1 MERKLGSR
9 NRIVNGD
16 VKALNHQHDK
26 RKVGETP
33 MTAGSTNEWARAS
46 NQRTTQASAL
56 HWGVVMAMQ
65 VQAGPNLA
73 TYTHGA
79 KLRYKRQDCLRSA
92 AGETAAQ
99 GRVPLLKLLTPPGTE
114 ECQGS
119 KRQHF
124 LRS

>member
-1 MERKLGSR
+1 M
-9 NRIVNGD
+9 NGD

-65 VQAGPNLA
+65 VQVGPNLA

-79 KLRYKRQDCLRSA
+79 KLQCSANGRTARGLQRVRQQHR
-92 AGETAAQ
+92 AGC
-99 GRVPLLKLLTPPGTE
+99 P
-114 ECQGS
+114 C
-119 KRQHF
+119 
-124 LRS
+124 